1 MKLSECLFVAIA
13 WWVIERQRL
22 KEQKPVPAPQAP
34 APTPPRETP
43 EICQCPS
50 FSATGK
56 VGVCQTSQGH
66 LLEYE
71 MCGKCESFRSAKPLH

>member
-1 MKLSECLFVAIA
+1 MKLSSVLLVAIA

-22 KEQKPVPAPQAP
+22 RMPVPEPVQPP
-34 APTPPRETP
+34 APTPKRETP
-43 EICQCPS
+43 DLCLCPS

-56 VGVCQTSQGH
+56 VGLCQTSQGH

-71 MCGKCESFRSAKPLH
+71 MCGNCDNFRSAKPLH